1 MGWRRGGRVSHAR
14 SGEIAPDAPTEY
26 DERFVTV
33 PLLDLQ
39 AQYQP
44 LRQPL
49 LDALTRVADS
59 QRFIGGPEVDA
70 FEREVAAVVDVRH
83 AIGVSSGTDA
93 LIAALMALGI
103 GPGDEVVTSTFSFF
117 ATAGSIARVGATPVL
132 VDVDPESFNIDVVAA
147 ARACTARTKALMPV
161 HLFGQSADM
170 SAVLALA
177 DEYQLK
183 VIEDAAQAIGAT
195 DHGGHAGAIGNLGC
209 FSFFPSKNL
218 GGFGD
223 AGLVTTNDDRLAH
236 RVRLLRNH
244 GMEPKYFHKM
254 IGGNFRL
261 DAIQAAVLRVKLPH
275 LARWTEGRRAN
286 AARYRQLFH
295 DAGLDGTVRL
305 PVDRPDRYHIYNQ
318 FVIRVVDR
326 DGLKAHL
333 DAAGVG
339 TEIYYPVPFHMQE
352 CFASLGYKAGD
363 FPNAERAASEVLA
376 LPIYPEL
383 TAEQQ
388 QYVVDQIAAYY
399 RPRG

>member
-1 MGWRRGGRVSHAR
+1 
-14 SGEIAPDAPTEY
+14 
-26 DERFVTV
+26 VTV

-59 QRFIGGPEVDA
+59 QRFIGGPDVEA

-93 LIAALMALGI
+93 LLAALMALDI

-117 ATAGSIARVGATPVL
+117 ATAGCIARVGAKPVL
-132 VDVDPESFNIDVVAA
+132 VDIDPESFNIDVVAA
-147 ARACTARTKALMPV
+147 ARACTAQTKALLPV

-170 SAVLALA
+170 SAVMALA
-177 DEYQLK
+177 DECHLN

-195 DHGGHAGAIGNLGC
+195 DHGGHAGAIGHLGC

-223 AGLVTTNDDRLAH
+223 GGLVTTNDDRLAH
-236 RVRLLRNH
+236 QVRLLRNH
-244 GMEPKYFHKM
+244 GMEPKYFHKVV
-254 IGGNFRL
+254 GGNFRL

-286 AARYRQLFH
+286 ASRYRQLFH
-295 DAGLDGTVRL
+295 DAGLAGTVCL
-305 PVDRPDRYHIYNQ
+305 PSERPDRHHIYNQ
-318 FVIRVVDR
+318 CVVRVPDR
-326 DGLKAHL
+326 DGLKRHL

-339 TEIYYPVPFHMQE
+339 TEIYYPVPFHLQE
-352 CFASLGYKAGD
+352 CFAGLGYKPGD
-363 FPNAERAASEVLA
+363 FPHAEKAAAEVLA

-383 TAEQQ
+383 TLEQQ

-399 RPRG
+399 GSRT